1 MSNRG
6 DRVPRMTI
14 LSFEGLGVAGA
25 LRNRHD
31 QGRKWV
37 TACEFRHAADPRGLK
52 QHAFEPAGR
61 SRTMRCAGTRW
72 YPVSLPARAATLV
85 VAFLAVVA
93 GVVFVA
99 FEFIGAQPSVENYAP
114 YASGGQVNVTMM
126 TAAQTTVTNKPDW
139 VTYFIKN
146 PSTGNFDHTTYFAV
160 PPDTRVNMTIDGY
173 DGCTPL
179 RNPVWG
185 KVAGTARRCRG
196 RLVLQRQDV
205 HAVDPADDLRQLGEL
220 LGAAH
225 LRDPRPRPQRADRVG
240 RRRTTR
246 TATSA
251 APRRARRPTRTRTP
265 RTR

>member
-1 MSNRG
+1 MLRAHCATATIRG
-6 DRVPRMTI
+6 VSGQPPA
-14 LSFEGLGVAGA
+14 SS
-25 LRNRHD
+25 
-31 QGRKWV
+31 V
-37 TACEFRHAADPRGLK
+37 TRPTRGLET
-52 QHAFEPAGR
+52 ARLEPAGR
-61 SRTMRCAGTRW
+61 SRTARCAGTRW

-93 GVVFVA
+93 GVIFVA
-99 FEFIGAQPSVENYAP
+99 FKFIGAQPSVENYTP

-146 PSTGNFDHTTYFAV
+146 PSTGNFDHTTYFRG
-160 PPDTRVNMTIDGY
+160 PRQHPGQHDHRGLRRVHAAPQPALGQGRGDH
-173 DGCTPL
+173 
-179 RNPVWG
+179 
-185 KVAGTARRCRG
+185 RRCRG

-205 HAVDPADDLRQLGEL
+205 HAVRAADDLRQLGEL

-225 LRDPRPRPQRADRVG
+225 LRDPRHRPQRADRVG

-251 APRRARRPTRTRTP
+251 APRRARRPTRTRTR
-265 RTR
+265 RTRWSSSAS